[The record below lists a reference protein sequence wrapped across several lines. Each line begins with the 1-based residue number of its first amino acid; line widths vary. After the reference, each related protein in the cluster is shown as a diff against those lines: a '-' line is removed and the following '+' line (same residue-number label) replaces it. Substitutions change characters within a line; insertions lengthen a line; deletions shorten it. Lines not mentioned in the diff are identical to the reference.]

1 MWPTQTRNEGIIGEG
16 VDLNLVHT
24 GDLRTST
31 LVLHL
36 TKRLLETK
44 WRDPNEDMKLHLFGK
59 LWSVVKEWLDN
70 FHYCRGGTYPAQLM
84 YQTLADMA
92 CNKITAAI
100 ASRHGERSVK
110 ALLDSYN
117 PTGSTRNVNFTTAK
131 TGLWTTDSRK
141 CHVNLAVLDSD
152 WAAEFCRVVESHPS
166 VMAYVKNHNLGL
178 EVPYL
183 YGFIPRRYIPD
194 FILLV
199 DDGNEDPLHLV
210 VEIKGYRG
218 EDAKEKRNTM
228 EAYWLP
234 GVNALGDYGR
244 WAFAEFTDVFDI
256 EPNLRRV
263 IDSHQRDQGA
273 SAPIT
278 AVSASM
284 ELLAIAPLEGIDL
297 ERPVEFPDDIEI

>member
-1 MWPTQTRNEGIIGEG
+1 M
-16 VDLNLVHT
+16 
-24 GDLRTST
+24 
-31 LVLHL
+31 LHL

-59 LWSVVKEWLDN
+59 LRSVVKEWLDN
-70 FHYCRGGTYPAQLM
+70 YLECRGGTYPAQLM
-84 YQTLADMA
+84 YQSLADMA

-100 ASRHGERSVK
+100 TSRHGERSVK
-110 ALLDSYN
+110 ALLDSYD

-131 TGLWTTDSRK
+131 TDLWTTNSRK

-152 WAAEFCRVVESHPS
+152 WEAEFCRVVESHPP
-166 VMAYVKNHNLGL
+166 VMAYVKNHNMGL

-183 YGFIPRRYIPD
+183 YGSMTRRYFPD

-218 EDAKEKRNTM
+218 ENAKEKKNTM

-263 IDSHQRDQGA
+263 IDSHQRDEVAGA
-273 SAPIT
+273 PDCSGL
-278 AVSASM
+278 SFK
-284 ELLAIAPLEGIDL
+284 ELLAVAPLEGIDL